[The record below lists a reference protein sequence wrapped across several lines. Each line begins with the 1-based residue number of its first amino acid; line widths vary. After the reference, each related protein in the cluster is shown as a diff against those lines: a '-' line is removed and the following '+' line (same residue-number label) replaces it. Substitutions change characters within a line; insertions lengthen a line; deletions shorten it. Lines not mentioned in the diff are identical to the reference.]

1 MTSLSSAQERG
12 NRALNSRQFET
23 AVKEFDDAIRFYVS
37 DTHSLQLLAQLHT
50 SRATAHL
57 RMGNVVLAFED
68 AEQATKLDDN
78 SAKSWV
84 KFGEVLAVMGESKSG
99 GNQKQVI
106 EENDEETRKLYET
119 SSECYENPL
128 VLLQLETRDGA
139 AQLKKDVQT
148 KLDWLEKR
156 INGM

>member
-12 NRALNSRQFET
+12 NRALNSHKFET

-37 DTHSLQLLAQLHT
+37 DTQSSHLLAQLYT
-50 SRATAHL
+50 SRAAAHL
-57 RMGNVVLAFED
+57 RMGNVALALKD
-68 AEQATKLDDN
+68 AEEATTLDEN

-106 EENDEETRKLYET
+106 EENDEETRKLYQA
-119 SSECYENPL
+119 SLECYENAL
-128 VLLQLETRDGA
+128 VLLELETRDEA
-139 AQLKKDVQT
+139 VQLTMDVQK
-148 KLDWLEKR
+148 KLDWLQKR
-156 INGM
+156 IDGM